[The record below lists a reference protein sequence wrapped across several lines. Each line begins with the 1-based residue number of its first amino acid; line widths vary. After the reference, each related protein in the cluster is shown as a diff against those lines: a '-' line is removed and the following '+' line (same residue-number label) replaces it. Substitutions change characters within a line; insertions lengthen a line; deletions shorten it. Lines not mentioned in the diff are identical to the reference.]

1 MIPGASIL
9 IADDDPGLLRL
20 TGRILGRE
28 GFRVSTAASGAETI
42 AWLEKDQ
49 PDLLLLDLKLND
61 ADARNMISRLRESD
75 RLPDFVI
82 ITGQGDERVAVEMMK
97 HGALDYLVKDADFL
111 DLLPARVH
119 RVIEQ
124 IERVRKLEA
133 AERDLRLSEQRFRV
147 ALEDSPI
154 TVFNQD
160 AQLRYTWMHNPFP
173 ARTHR
178 DHIGRTDEDLFS
190 RPEADLLTA
199 IKSRVLATGVGAR
212 QEVQCTVDGER
223 RFYDLNVEPVR
234 DRSGK
239 TIGIAGAATDITEHR
254 RLEREISHIS
264 EIEQRRIGQDLHDGI
279 CQHLTG
285 IELLCQ
291 ALEQGLEKKSRP
303 LAAQASAISKHVRDV
318 ISQTRSLAR
327 GLSPLVLGPEGL
339 MVALAELASS
349 TESLFPVKCRLVNDG
364 QVLIHDSGVAI
375 HLYRIAQEA
384 VTNAIKH
391 GKAAEVEIRLVQNDD
406 RILLTITDNGRGF
419 EERAP
424 GQIGMGLHIMQYR
437 ADMISATLSIQ
448 SMPLEGAT
456 ITCSLSRHPGDP
468 RISEPR

>member
-1 MIPGASIL
+1 MIPGASLL

-20 TGRILGRE
+20 TSRTLGRE
-28 GFRVSTAASGAETI
+28 GFHVSTASSGEEAI
-42 AWLEKDQ
+42 AWLERDR

-61 ADARNMISRLRESD
+61 VDARQMISRLRESG

-124 IERVRKLEA
+124 IERARKLEA
-133 AERDLRLSEQRFRV
+133 AERALRLSEQRFRI

-160 AQLRYTWMHNPFP
+160 AQLRYTWIHNPFP

-178 DHIGRTDEDLFS
+178 DHIGRTDGDLFS

-199 IKSRVLATGVGAR
+199 IKSRVLATGVGSR

-234 DRSGK
+234 DKNGNM
-239 TIGIAGAATDITEHR
+239 IGIAGAATDITEHR

-291 ALEQGLEKKSRP
+291 ALEQGLEPKSRAFATQ
-303 LAAQASAISKHVRDV
+303 AAAISKHVRDV

-327 GLSPLVLGPEGL
+327 GLSPLVLGAEGL

-349 TESLFPVKCRLVNDG
+349 TESLFPVKCRFISKEP
-364 QVLIHDSGVAI
+364 VLIHASAVAT

-391 GKAAEVEIRLVQNDD
+391 GKAPEVHIRLAQDGS
-406 RILLTITDNGRGF
+406 RILLSITDNGRGF
-419 EERAP
+419 GDNTP
-424 GQIGMGLHIMQYR
+424 GRTGMGLHIMQYR

-448 SMPLEGAT
+448 STPQQGAT
-456 ITCSLSRHPGDP
+456 IMCSLSRN
-468 RISEPR
+468 SVEPRTPESK

>member
-1 MIPGASIL
+1 MIPGASLL

-20 TGRILGRE
+20 TGRILARE
-28 GFRVSTAASGAETI
+28 GFRISTASSGAEAI
-42 AWLEKDQ
+42 AWLEKDL

-61 ADARNMISRLRESD
+61 VDARNMISRLRESG
-75 RLPDFVI
+75 RLPDFII

-97 HGALDYLVKDADFL
+97 HGALDYLVKDNDFL

-124 IERVRKLEA
+124 IGRVRKLEA
-133 AERDLRLSEQRFRV
+133 AERALRLSEQRFRV

-160 AQLRYTWMHNPFP
+160 AQLRYTWVHNPFP
-173 ARTHR
+173 SRTHR
-178 DHIGRTDEDLFS
+178 DHIGRTDADLF
-190 RPEADLLTA
+190 PPQEAELLTA
-199 IKSRVLATGVGAR
+199 IKSRVLFMGVGSR
-212 QEVQCTVDGER
+212 QEVQCTVDGQR

-234 DRSGK
+234 DKEGRM
-239 TIGIAGAATDITEHR
+239 IGIAGAATDITEHR

-291 ALEQGLEKKSRP
+291 SLEQGLEKKSRT

-339 MVALAELASS
+339 MVALTELASN
-349 TESLFPVKCRLVNDG
+349 TESLFPVKCRFASDG
-364 QVLIHDSGVAI
+364 PVLIHDSGVAI

-391 GKAAEVEIRLVQNDD
+391 GKAAEVQIHLAQNGN
-406 RILLTITDNGRGF
+406 RILLTVADNGRGF
-419 EERAP
+419 GDHAP
-424 GQIGMGLHIMQYR
+424 DRGGMGLHIMQYR
-437 ADMISATLSIQ
+437 ADMISAALSIQ
-448 SMPLEGAT
+448 STPQQGAT
-456 ITCSLSRHPGDP
+456 IMCSLSRNAAEPQMP
-468 RISEPR
+468 EPR

>member
-1 MIPGASIL
+1 MIPGASLL

-20 TGRILGRE
+20 TSRILGRE
-28 GFRVSTAASGAETI
+28 GFRVATASSGEEAI
-42 AWLEKDQ
+42 AWLEGER

-61 ADARNMISRLRESD
+61 VDARQMISRLRESG

-111 DLLPARVH
+111 ELLPARVH

-133 AERDLRLSEQRFRV
+133 AERALRLSEQRFRI

-160 AQLRYTWMHNPFP
+160 AQLRYTWVHNPFP

-199 IKSRVLATGVGAR
+199 IKSRVLATGVGSR

-234 DRSGK
+234 DRDGQ

-291 ALEQGLEKKSRP
+291 ALEQGLGKKSRA
-303 LAAQASAISKHVRDV
+303 LATQASAISKHVRDV

-327 GLSPLVLGPEGL
+327 GLSPLVLGAEGL

-349 TESLFPVKCRLVNDG
+349 TESLFPVKCRFVNEG
-364 QVLIHDSGVAI
+364 PVLIHDSAVAT

-391 GKAAEVEIRLVQNDD
+391 GKAPEVHIRLAQDGS
-406 RILLTITDNGRGF
+406 RILLSITDNGRGF
-419 EERAP
+419 GDNTP
-424 GQIGMGLHIMQYR
+424 GRTGMGLHIMQYR

-448 SMPLEGAT
+448 STPQQGAT
-456 ITCSLSRHPGDP
+456 IMCSLSRNSVDLRTPE
-468 RISEPR
+468 SK